1 MKSARWYYK
10 TTNMKT
16 TLSIILFCVVVAM
29 PMYAQDADLSEIY
42 AQMEAIKLHQDS
54 IDSSTLMAVYDY
66 RCMTQDAEG
75 ETVVDAMRLCLQVGT
90 HCTRSFPYRKFE
102 RDIASENRSYM
113 DGYELMDDEEE
124 NTLATESYCFMPE
137 VWRNY
142 PEGKM
147 TVRDAIPP
155 FIYEAQETLEPI
167 KWKLSEDT
175 LTVCGYLCKKATC
188 ELHGRKWTVS
198 YSEEI
203 PTSAGPWK
211 LCGLPGL
218 IVDAKC
224 DGGIHSF
231 TLTDIQRT
239 ATTIYMERNA
249 ITTKISEKKLITNR
263 NKTFGYH
270 QYIKDPLYYAH
281 ESIKTA
287 DKVFGKNGMIVNG
300 TYVNDKPHKYQP
312 LELK

>member
-1 MKSARWYYK
+1 MKH
-10 TTNMKT
+10 
-16 TLSIILFCVVVAM
+16 LIILFCVAFAM
-29 PMYAQDADLSEIY
+29 PMRAQEPSLTELF
-42 AQMEAIKLHQDS
+42 AQMEAVKIHQDS

-75 ETVVDAMRLCLQVGT
+75 ETVVDGMRLCLQVGT
-90 HCTRSFPYRKFE
+90 HCSRCFPYRKFE
-102 RDIASENRSYM
+102 RDMASENRNYM
-113 DGYELMDDEEE
+113 DGYFMDDEEQ
-124 NTLATESYCFMPE
+124 NTLTTESYCFMPE

-155 FIYEAQETLEPI
+155 FIYEAQEALESTR
-167 KWKLSEDT
+167 WKLSEDT

-188 ELHGRKWTVS
+188 ELHGRKWTVR

-218 IVDAKC
+218 IVEAEC
-224 DGGIHSF
+224 EGGIHRF

-239 ATTIYMERNA
+239 ATTIYLESSA
-249 ITTKISEKKLITNR
+249 ITNKTSGKNLIQNR
-263 NKTFGYH
+263 NKVFGSRL
-270 QYIKDPLYYAH
+270 YIKDPLYYAH
-281 ESIKTA
+281 ESMKTA
-287 DKVFGKNGMIVNG
+287 DKVFCKNGMLING
-300 TYVNDKPHKYQP
+300 TYVNDKPHAYQA

>member
-1 MKSARWYYK
+1 MKH
-10 TTNMKT
+10 
-16 TLSIILFCVVVAM
+16 LIVLFFAVIAM
-29 PMYAQDADLSEIY
+29 PMCAQEPSLTELF

-75 ETVVDAMRLCLQVGT
+75 VTVVDGMKLCLQVGT

-102 RDIASENRSYM
+102 KDIASEDRAYM
-113 DGYELMDDEEE
+113 DGYDFLDEEGQ
-124 NTLATESYCFMPE
+124 NILGKESYCFMPE
-137 VWRNY
+137 VWRDY

-155 FIYEAQETLEPI
+155 FVYEAQETLEPI

-188 ELHGRKWTVS
+188 ELHGRKWTVH

-218 IVDAKC
+218 IVEAKC
-224 DGGIHSF
+224 EGGIHHF

-239 ATTIYMERNA
+239 ASTIYTEHSA
-249 ITTKISEKKLITNR
+249 ITTKISEKSLILNR
-263 NKTFGYH
+263 NKTFGNRL
-270 QYIKDPLYYAH
+270 YIKDPLYYAH
-281 ESIKTA
+281 ESIKSA
-287 DKVFGKNGMIVNG
+287 DTVCGKNGMIVNG
-300 TYVNDKPHKYQP
+300 TYVNNKAHAYQA

>member
-1 MKSARWYYK
+1 MKH
-10 TTNMKT
+10 
-16 TLSIILFCVVVAM
+16 LIILFCVAFAM
-29 PMYAQDADLSEIY
+29 PMRAQEPSLTELF
-42 AQMEAIKLHQDS
+42 AQMEAVKIHQDS

-75 ETVVDAMRLCLQVGT
+75 ETVVDAMKLCLQVGT

-102 RDIASENRSYM
+102 KDIASEDRAYM
-113 DGYELMDDEEE
+113 DGYDFLDEEGQ
-124 NTLATESYCFMPE
+124 NILGKESYCFMPE
-137 VWRNY
+137 VWRDY

-155 FIYEAQETLEPI
+155 FVYEAQEALEPI

-188 ELHGRKWTVS
+188 ELHGRKWTVH

-211 LCGLPGL
+211 LYGLPGL
-218 IVDAKC
+218 IIEAEC
-224 DGGIHSF
+224 EGGIHHF

-239 ATTIYMERNA
+239 ASTIYTEHSA
-249 ITTKISEKKLITNR
+249 ITTKISEKKLILNR
-263 NKTFGYH
+263 NKAFDTRL
-270 QYIKDPLYYAH
+270 YIKDPLYYAH
-281 ESIKTA
+281 ESIKSA
-287 DKVFGKNGMIVNG
+287 DTVYGKNGMIVNG
-300 TYVNDKPHKYQP
+300 TYVNNKAHAYQA

>member
-1 MKSARWYYK
+1 MKH
-10 TTNMKT
+10 
-16 TLSIILFCVVVAM
+16 LIVLFFAVIAM
-29 PMYAQDADLSEIY
+29 PMCAQEPSLTELF

-66 RCMTQDAEG
+66 RCITQDAEG
-75 ETVVDAMRLCLQVGT
+75 ESVVDGMKLCLQVGT

-102 RDIASENRSYM
+102 KDIASEDRAYM
-113 DGYELMDDEEE
+113 DGYDFLDEEGQ
-124 NTLATESYCFMPE
+124 NILGKESYCFMPE
-137 VWRNY
+137 VWRDY

-155 FIYEAQETLEPI
+155 FIYEAQEAIEPI

-188 ELHGRKWTVS
+188 ELHGRKWTVH

-218 IVDAKC
+218 IIEAKC
-224 DGGIHSF
+224 EGGIHHFS
-231 TLTDIQRT
+231 LSDIQRT
-239 ATTIYMERNA
+239 ASTIYMEHSA
-249 ITTKISEKKLITNR
+249 ITTKISEKKLILNR
-263 NKTFGYH
+263 NKTFDNRL
-270 QYIKDPLYYAH
+270 YIKDPLYYAH
-281 ESIKTA
+281 ESIKSA
-287 DKVFGKNGMIVNG
+287 DTVYGKNGMIVNG
-300 TYVNDKPHKYQP
+300 TYVNNKAHVYQA

>member
-1 MKSARWYYK
+1 MKH
-10 TTNMKT
+10 
-16 TLSIILFCVVVAM
+16 LIILFCILIAM
-29 PMYAQDADLSEIY
+29 PICAQDTDLSEIY

-75 ETVVDAMRLCLQVGT
+75 ETVVDAMKLCLQVGT

-102 RDIASENRSYM
+102 RDVESENRAYM
-113 DGYELMDDEEE
+113 DGYFMDDEEP
-124 NTLATESYCFMPE
+124 NTLTTESYCFMPE
-137 VWRNY
+137 VWRDY

-155 FIYEAQETLEPI
+155 FIYEAQEALEPI

-188 ELHGRKWTVS
+188 EQHGRKWTVS

-218 IVDAKC
+218 IVEAEC
-224 DGGIHSF
+224 EGGIHHFS
-231 TLTDIQRT
+231 LADIQRT
-239 ATTIYMERNA
+239 ASTIYMEHSA
-249 ITTKISEKKLITNR
+249 ITTKISEKKLILNR
-263 NKTFGYH
+263 NKTFDNRL
-270 QYIKDPLYYAH
+270 YIKDPLYYAH
-281 ESIKTA
+281 ESIKSA
-287 DKVFGKNGMIVNG
+287 DTVYGKNGMIVNG
-300 TYVNDKPHKYQP
+300 TYVNNKAHVYQA

>member
-1 MKSARWYYK
+1 MKH
-10 TTNMKT
+10 
-16 TLSIILFCVVVAM
+16 LIILFCVAIAM
-29 PMYAQDADLSEIY
+29 PMRAQEPSLSELF
-42 AQMEAIKLHQDS
+42 AQMEAFKIHQDS

-75 ETVVDAMRLCLQVGT
+75 ETVVDGMRLCLQVGT
-90 HCTRSFPYRKFE
+90 HCTRSFPCRKFE
-102 RDIASENRSYM
+102 RDVASEERSYM
-113 DGYELMDDEEE
+113 DGYEFLDEDGL
-124 NTLATESYCFMPE
+124 NILSAESYCFMPE

-155 FIYEAQETLEPI
+155 IIYEAQEAQEPI
-167 KWKLSEDT
+167 RWKLSEDT

-188 ELHGRKWTVS
+188 ELHGRKWTVR

-218 IVDAKC
+218 IVEAEC
-224 DGGIHSF
+224 EGGIHRF

-239 ATTIYMERNA
+239 ATTIYMEHSA
-249 ITTKISEKKLITNR
+249 ITNKTSEKKLIQNR
-263 NKTFGYH
+263 NKVFGSRLYM
-270 QYIKDPLYYAH
+270 KDPLYYAH
-281 ESIKTA
+281 ESMKTA
-287 DKVFGKNGMIVNG
+287 DKVFGKNGMLING
-300 TYVNDKPHKYQP
+300 TYVNDKPHAYQA

>member
-1 MKSARWYYK
+1 MKH
-10 TTNMKT
+10 
-16 TLSIILFCVVVAM
+16 LIILFCVAFAM
-29 PMYAQDADLSEIY
+29 PMRAQEPSLTELF
-42 AQMEAIKLHQDS
+42 AQMEAVKIHQDS

-75 ETVVDAMRLCLQVGT
+75 ETVVDSMRLCLQVGT
-90 HCTRSFPYRKFE
+90 HCTRSFPFRKFE
-102 RDIASENRSYM
+102 RDMASENRNYM
-113 DGYELMDDEEE
+113 DGYFMDDEEP
-124 NTLATESYCFMPE
+124 NTLTTESYCFMPE

-142 PEGKM
+142 PDGKM

-155 FIYEAQETLEPI
+155 FIYEAQEATEPI

-188 ELHGRKWTVS
+188 ELHGRKWTVR

-218 IVDAKC
+218 IVEAEC
-224 DGGIHSF
+224 EGGIHRF
-231 TLTDIQRT
+231 TLTDILRT
-239 ATTIYMERNA
+239 ATTIYLESSA
-249 ITTKISEKKLITNR
+249 ITNKTSGKNLIQNR
-263 NKTFGYH
+263 NKVFGSRL
-270 QYIKDPLYYAH
+270 YIKDPLYYTH
-281 ESIKTA
+281 ESMKTA
-287 DKVFGKNGMIVNG
+287 DKVFGKNGMLING
-300 TYVNDKPHKYQP
+300 YYVNDKPHAYQA

>member
-1 MKSARWYYK
+1 MKH
-10 TTNMKT
+10 
-16 TLSIILFCVVVAM
+16 LIILFCMVIAM

-75 ETVVDAMRLCLQVGT
+75 ETVVDAMKLCLQVGT

-102 RDIASENRSYM
+102 RDLESKNRVYM
-113 DGYELMDDEEE
+113 DGYAFMEDEEP
-124 NTLATESYCFMPE
+124 NTLTMESYCFMPE

-155 FIYEAQETLEPI
+155 FIYEAQEAIEPI

-188 ELHGRKWTVS
+188 ALHGRKWTVH

-211 LCGLPGL
+211 LYGLPGL
-218 IVDAKC
+218 IIEAEC
-224 DGGIHSF
+224 EGGIHHF

-239 ATTIYMERNA
+239 ASTIYMERNA
-249 ITTKISEKKLITNR
+249 ITTKISGKSLILNR

-270 QYIKDPLYYAH
+270 RYLKDPLYYAY
-281 ESIKTA
+281 ESMKTA
-287 DKVFGKNGMIVNG
+287 DKVCSENGMIVNG
-300 TYVNDKPHKYQP
+300 VYINYNAHAYQA

>member
-1 MKSARWYYK
+1 MKH
-10 TTNMKT
+10 
-16 TLSIILFCVVVAM
+16 LIILFFAAIAM
-29 PMYAQDADLSEIY
+29 PMCAQDADLSEIY

-75 ETVVDAMRLCLQVGT
+75 ETVVDAMKLCLQVGT

-102 RDIASENRSYM
+102 RDIASEDRNYM
-113 DGYELMDDEEE
+113 DGYEFLDEEGP
-124 NTLATESYCFMPE
+124 NILGKESYCFMPE

-142 PEGKM
+142 PEGKI

-155 FIYEAQETLEPI
+155 IIYEAQEALEPI

-188 ELHGRKWTVS
+188 ELHGRKWTAH

-218 IVDAKC
+218 IIEAEC
-224 DGGIHSF
+224 EGGIHHF

-239 ATTIYMERNA
+239 ATTIYMEHSA
-249 ITTKISEKKLITNR
+249 ITTKISEKSLILNR

-270 QYIKDPLYYAH
+270 RYLKDPLYYAR
-281 ESIKTA
+281 ESMKSA
-287 DKVFGKNGMIVNG
+287 DKVYSKNGMIING
-300 TYVNDKPHKYQP
+300 VYINYNAHAYQA

>member
-1 MKSARWYYK
+1 MKH
-10 TTNMKT
+10 
-16 TLSIILFCVVVAM
+16 LIIFCCLLIAV

-66 RCMTQDAEG
+66 RCMTHDAEG
-75 ETVVDAMRLCLQVGT
+75 EMVVDGMKLCLQVGT

-102 RDIASENRSYM
+102 RDVASEDRVYM
-113 DGYELMDDEEE
+113 DGYEFWDEDEQ
-124 NTLATESYCFMPE
+124 NILGKESYCFMPE

-155 FIYEAQETLEPI
+155 FIYEAQEALEPI

-188 ELHGRKWTVS
+188 ELHGRKWTVH

-218 IVDAKC
+218 IVEAEC
-224 DGGIHSF
+224 DGGIHHF

-239 ATTIYMERNA
+239 ATTIYSERSS
-249 ITTKISEKKLITNR
+249 ITNKTSEKKLIQNR
-263 NKTFGYH
+263 NKVFGSRL
-270 QYIKDPLYYAH
+270 YIKDPLYYAH
-281 ESIKTA
+281 ESMKTA

-300 TYVNDKPHKYQP
+300 TYVNNKAHAYQA